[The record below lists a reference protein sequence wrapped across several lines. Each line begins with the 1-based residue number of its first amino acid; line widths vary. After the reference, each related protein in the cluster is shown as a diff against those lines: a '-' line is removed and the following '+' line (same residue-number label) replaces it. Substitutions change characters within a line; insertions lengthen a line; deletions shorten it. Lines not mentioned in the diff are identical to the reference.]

1 MNVNNS
7 EIEKFDSLASQW
19 WDKQGEFK
27 TLHDI
32 NPLRA
37 NWIDGMSPVAK
48 RKLLDVGCGGGILS
62 ESLAQRGAQVTGIDA
77 GKQSIKVANLH
88 KLESGALIDYFV
100 STAEDFAVNQPE
112 QFDIITCLEML
123 EHVPEPCSVVDACAK
138 MAKPG
143 GAIFF
148 STINRNPKSY
158 LMAIL
163 GAEYIAKLL
172 PVGTHDYSGF
182 IRPSELSSWM
192 RKADLDIQSMTGLD
206 YDLVG
211 KRYRLS
217 PNNVDV
223 NYMVY
228 ATKPL

>member
-1 MNVNNS
+1 
-7 EIEKFDSLASQW
+7 
-19 WDKQGEFK
+19 
-27 TLHDI
+27 
-32 NPLRA
+32 
-37 NWIDGMSPVAK
+37 
-48 RKLLDVGCGGGILS
+48 
-62 ESLAQRGAQVTGIDA
+62 
-77 GKQSIKVANLH
+77 
-88 KLESGALIDYFV
+88 
-100 STAEDFAVNQPE
+100 
-112 QFDIITCLEML
+112 
-123 EHVPEPCSVVDACAK
+123 
-138 MAKPG
+138 
-143 GAIFF
+143 
-148 STINRNPKSY
+148 
-158 LMAIL
+158 MAIL